1 MGGASKKPISTMEKR
16 QQKLAEAQQK
26 KQQKKQ
32 VSKSGKEVI
41 SKNVVVSQDILN
53 RVLDE
58 IKKNKFI
65 TPYQLAT
72 ATGITISVAKKMLEA
87 IEKKGDIKLAAK
99 NRRVSLYVAA

>member
-32 VSKSGKEVI
+32 VSKTGKEVI
-41 SKNVVVSQDILN
+41 SRNVTVSDDMLKK
-53 RVLDE
+53 VLDE
-58 IKKNKFI
+58 VKKEKFI

-72 ATGITISVAKKMLEA
+72 NTGITISVAKKILET
-87 IEKKGDIKLAAK
+87 IEKQGEIKLLAK
-99 NRRVSLYVAA
+99 NRRVSLYVAS